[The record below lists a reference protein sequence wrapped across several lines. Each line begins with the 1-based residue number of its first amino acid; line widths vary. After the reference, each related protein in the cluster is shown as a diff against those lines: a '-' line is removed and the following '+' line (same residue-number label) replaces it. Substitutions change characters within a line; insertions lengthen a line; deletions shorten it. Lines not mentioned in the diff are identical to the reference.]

1 MRTGEVTST
10 QRRDPVRALPRVK
23 AVWISVLVLLALAG
37 TVMAMFNGP
46 LVAEGEWLW
55 PLTWISWPVVGGVI
69 LVRRPGNRIGIAC
82 LAIGLMWGLAF
93 ALQSVVL
100 EMPDQAAVWIELVYQ
115 VLGVVPWLIIAWLLA
130 NFPTGEPAGRL
141 ERVVTRSI
149 WVIGSWAT
157 LGFVL
162 SPAPLEDTGLANP
175 LGVADS
181 PVFNLITDDSGF
193 FFVLVLA
200 TLAVTSLVRRLRRSS
215 GTERLQFRWLLFG
228 GSIFVLIVGLGQV
241 LPDGSGVEYLWFL
254 GGSAIP
260 ISIGV
265 AVIRYRLFEI
275 DRIVSR
281 TVAYVIVV
289 GILAG
294 VFAAAVTLTTS
305 LLQTENDLAI
315 AASTLAVAA
324 LFNPVRRR
332 VQDWVDR
339 RFNRS
344 HYDAEQVMAGF
355 TGSLRDQVDPDL
367 VVSGWVSV
375 INETMHP
382 SSAGVWVRKTL
393 P

>member
-382 SSAGVWVRKTL
+382 SSAGVWVRRTL

>member
-157 LGFVL
+157 LGFLL

-382 SSAGVWVRKTL
+382 SSAGVWVRRTL